1 MFFYIIPIICASVIV
16 AISFGSRQILP
27 LTIDGITTDR
37 ALDYIT
43 LSFAFA
49 VGQVMWGFANY
60 IGGMIADKYGDEKA
74 LFLGVILA
82 ASGCFLIPFCDT
94 TIEIVITVGLLS
106 AGGAG
111 IAGLAVAMSAV
122 NKKVPEKKAGLAFGV
137 LNAGGSL
144 GQTFLAPIGVIII
157 INFGWVFALNCLG
170 ILLLLTLPFTYF
182 LRDQKV
188 IKKLTIDDQ
197 KTDIYKMI
205 KLAFKT
211 PSYNYLALGFFTC
224 GFHVAFIS
232 THMPGI
238 IAYCGLPTSLSG
250 WSLAFIGFFNIIGSL
265 FAGWY
270 ISSRSKKLF
279 LSSIYLSRALIV
291 IIFLIS
297 PKTEF
302 TFLIFSALLGVTYL
316 STVPPTAA
324 LVTKMFGPS
333 CMGTLFGIALFSHQ
347 IGAFFGAYLGGYFF
361 TITGEYTFVWLID
374 IVLAIFAALIHLP
387 IKEKL
392 VITNTTNNLV

>member
-1 MFFYIIPIICASVIV
+1 MILYIFPIVCASIIV
-16 AISFGSRQILP
+16 AVSFGSRQILP
-27 LTIDGITTDR
+27 LSIDGITTDT

-60 IGGMIADKYGDEKA
+60 VGGMIADKFGDEKA
-74 LFLGVILA
+74 LFLGIVLS
-82 ASGCFLIPFCDT
+82 ASGCFLIPYCNT
-94 TIEIVITVGLLS
+94 TLEIVIAVGLLS
-106 AGGAG
+106 AGGSG

-122 NKKVPEKKAGLAFGV
+122 NKKVPEKQAGLAFGI
-137 LNAGGSL
+137 LNAGGSV
-144 GQTFLAPIGVIII
+144 GQTLLAPLAVIII
-157 INFGWVFALNCLG
+157 INYGWIFALNCLA

-182 LRDQKV
+182 LKHEKPKIKSVNSNDKV
-188 IKKLTIDDQ
+188 
-197 KTDIYKMI
+197 DIFGMI
-205 KLAFKT
+205 KLAFQT
-211 PSYNYLALGFFTC
+211 PSYNFLALGFFTC

-232 THMPGI
+232 THMPGV
-238 IAYCGLPTSLSG
+238 IAYCGLPTSLTG
-250 WSLAFIGFFNIIGSL
+250 WSLAFIGLFNILGSL

-279 LSSIYLSRALIV
+279 LSSIYFSRALI
-291 IIFLIS
+291 IILFLIS

-302 TFLIFSALLGVTYL
+302 VFFIFSALLGVTYL

-374 IVLAIFAALIHLP
+374 IILAIFAAIIHLP

-392 VITNTTNNLV
+392 VTARTI